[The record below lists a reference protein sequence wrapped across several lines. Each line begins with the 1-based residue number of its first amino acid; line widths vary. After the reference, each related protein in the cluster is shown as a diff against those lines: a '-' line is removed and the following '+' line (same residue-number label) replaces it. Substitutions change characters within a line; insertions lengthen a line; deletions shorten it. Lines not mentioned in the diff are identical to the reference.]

1 MAFADYRGLTP
12 AQRKALREKRNYLAI
27 QLRGLDND
35 MVNKTE
41 FLWRQGD
48 VRAMKSSY
56 RLPFTEGILEGKIS
70 SGRRILGPIHGF
82 LKMRP
87 KDLAYHRRRCRENL
101 LENSA
106 KAKKMIR
113 ESVLNSV
120 V

>member
-12 AQRKALREKRNYLAI
+12 AQQKALREKRNYLAI

-35 MVNKTE
+35 MVNRTE
-41 FLWRQGD
+41 FLWRKGD
-48 VRAMKSSY
+48 VRAIKSSY
-56 RLPFTEGILEGKIS
+56 RLPFTEGILEGKIC

-101 LENSA
+101 LETSA